1 MWLPPTEYTLPR
13 SHDVI
18 LGAPWF
24 ARYNPDIDW
33 ITHEVHVAEPDVDY
47 GKLNAFIDEVTS
59 EDLGVPIDR
68 LEAAFEG
75 RSVEIVSSVKVEEQ
89 RPAMPVSAGIAEVL
103 KEYDDCAPH
112 VLPNKLP
119 PHCEVEFEL
128 TMKPDA
134 TPSSRAPFRLSKT
147 EQEALDGFV
156 QEMLESNWIEVSES
170 PWVSSIF
177 AVPKKDPAFGK
188 QPSRSEWIKPG
199 NAQHPVR
206 WVVHY
211 RYVNSQ
217 TEIPNIPLPRIEK
230 IFDRM
235 PGCTIFSTLGLAQ
248 GYHKMLAVPSSKKF
262 TAFRTDKEVYQLRV
276 APMGLSGMSRVWS
289 RLMRVLFVKFTLLSS
304 TWMICACSHAA
315 RKSTVSICA
324 RCSRCS
330 GVSGCT
336 SAWRSVHLDGHV
348 SASWVIQSPLTGCM

>member
-1 MWLPPTEYTLPR
+1 
-13 SHDVI
+13 
-18 LGAPWF
+18 
-24 ARYNPDIDW
+24 
-33 ITHEVHVAEPDVDY
+33 
-47 GKLNAFIDEVTS
+47 
-59 EDLGVPIDR
+59 
-68 LEAAFEG
+68 
-75 RSVEIVSSVKVEEQ
+75 
-89 RPAMPVSAGIAEVL
+89 
-103 KEYDDCAPH
+103 
-112 VLPNKLP
+112 
-119 PHCEVEFEL
+119 
-128 TMKPDA
+128 
-134 TPSSRAPFRLSKT
+134 
-147 EQEALDGFV
+147 
-156 QEMLESNWIEVSES
+156 MLESNWIEVSES

-289 RLMRVLFVKFTLLSS
+289 RLMRVLFVKFTFVVVYLDDL
-304 TWMICACSHAA
+304 C
-315 RKSTVSICA
+315 VF
-324 RCSRCS
+324 SRSEEEHCLHLRAVFEVLR
-330 GVSGCT
+330 VSGCT